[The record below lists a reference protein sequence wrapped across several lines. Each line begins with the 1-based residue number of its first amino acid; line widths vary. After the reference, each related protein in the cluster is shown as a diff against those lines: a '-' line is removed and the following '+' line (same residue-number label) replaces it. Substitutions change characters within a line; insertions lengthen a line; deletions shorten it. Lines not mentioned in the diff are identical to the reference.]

1 MTLYLKYDNI
11 ISETNNNTKTEVE
24 KMLITVQMELS
35 FEDLE
40 RECWSGAIN
49 TLKTIREHDM
59 EDAFMDFLFE
69 VFCDGDYPTLTAIN
83 DLLWFEDGFIF
94 ESLGIDPDD
103 DDDYEDEED
112 EDEDEDDYDDDF
124 DYDFDEKENA
134 MLLRGDDEYVD
145 RVAEE
150 IMNR

>member
-1 MTLYLKYDNI
+1 
-11 ISETNNNTKTEVE
+11 
-24 KMLITVQMELS
+24 MLITVKMELS

-40 RECWSGAIN
+40 KNCWSGAVD

-59 EDAFMDFLFE
+59 EDTFMNFLLG

-83 DLLWFEDGFIF
+83 ALLWFDDDFIF

-103 DDDYEDEED
+103 EDDDDYEDEED
-112 EDEDEDDYDDDF
+112 DDYDDDF
-124 DYDFDEKENA
+124 DEEENA

-145 RVAEE
+145 RVAKE

>member
-1 MTLYLKYDNI
+1 
-11 ISETNNNTKTEVE
+11 
-24 KMLITVQMELS
+24 MLITVKMELS

-40 RECWSGAIN
+40 RECWSGAID

-69 VFCDGDYPTLTAIN
+69 VFCDEDYPTLTAIN
-83 DLLWFEDGFIF
+83 DLLWFDDIYIF

-112 EDEDEDDYDDDF
+112 DDDYDDDF
-124 DYDFDEKENA
+124 DEEENA

>member
-1 MTLYLKYDNI
+1 
-11 ISETNNNTKTEVE
+11 
-24 KMLITVQMELS
+24 MLITVKMELS

-40 RECWSGAIN
+40 KNCWSGAVD

-59 EDAFMDFLFE
+59 EDAFMNLIGDMY
-69 VFCDGDYPTLTAIN
+69 CDGDLPTLTTIN
-83 DLLWFEDGFIF
+83 DLLWFDDGFIF

-103 DDDYEDEED
+103 DDDDDYEDEED
-112 EDEDEDDYDDDF
+112 DDDYDDDY
-124 DYDFDEKENA
+124 DEDFDEEENA

>member
-1 MTLYLKYDNI
+1 
-11 ISETNNNTKTEVE
+11 
-24 KMLITVQMELS
+24 MLITVQMELS

-40 RECWSGAIN
+40 RECWSGAVD
-49 TLKTIREHDM
+49 TLRTIREHDM
-59 EDAFMDFLFE
+59 QNAFMDLLFE

-83 DLLWFEDGFIF
+83 DLLWFDDGFIF

-103 DDDYEDEED
+103 DEDY

>member
-1 MTLYLKYDNI
+1 MR
-11 ISETNNNTKTEVE
+11 
-24 KMLITVQMELS
+24 ITVQMELS

-40 RECWSGAIN
+40 KECWSGAVDTLN
-49 TLKTIREHDM
+49 TIKEHDM
-59 EDAFMDFLFE
+59 EDAFMDLLFE

-83 DLLWFEDGFIF
+83 DLLWFDDGFIF

-103 DDDYEDEED
+103 DDDDYEDEED
-112 EDEDEDDYDDDF
+112 DDYDDDL
-124 DYDFDEKENA
+124 DEEENA

>member
-1 MTLYLKYDNI
+1 M
-11 ISETNNNTKTEVE
+11 
-24 KMLITVQMELS
+24 MITVQMELD

-40 RECWSGAIN
+40 KECWSGAVD
-49 TLKTIREHDM
+49 TLRTIREHDM
-59 EDAFMDFLFE
+59 QNEFMSLISDMY
-69 VFCDGDYPTLTAIN
+69 CDELPTLTAIN
-83 DLLWFEDGFIF
+83 DLLWFDDGFIF
-94 ESLGIDPDD
+94 ESLGINPDDD
-103 DDDYEDEED
+103 DDDYEDEE
-112 EDEDEDDYDDDF
+112 EDDEDDYEDDDF